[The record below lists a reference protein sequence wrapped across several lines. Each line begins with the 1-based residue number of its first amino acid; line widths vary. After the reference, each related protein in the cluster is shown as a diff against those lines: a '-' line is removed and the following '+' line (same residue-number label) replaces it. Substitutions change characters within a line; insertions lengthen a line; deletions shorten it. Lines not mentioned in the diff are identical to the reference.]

1 MAGVTPEAAIAALVG
16 LMKPPRR
23 PTRPHTIDWDE
34 FSRRNGFDAPLDYR
48 LLMTRYGSG
57 GYGTG
62 QLAGGW
68 LYTLD
73 PFEPTATVTQQSA
86 WDRRNM
92 RGLQRRFPDQFP
104 GWAMWPEPGGL
115 LPWADTAD
123 GDVVGWRTV
132 GTPDEWG
139 TGFFGRGRVRE
150 PGFGAVEFIFRLLGG
165 TLGAPELDGRFSPL
179 AAGEE
184 LRFFPM
190 EAGAMRHRARPR
202 EEVTVTFAGLATV
215 VDAAALSSAAMPG
228 RMGDPE
234 EAIRQMD
241 IGAVDG
247 GHGPA
252 DEIIESWRATASS
265 AGFFVTGVGTYRSG
279 SGDPLHLE
287 ISGSFDPSI
296 DADAKRLVADLAA
309 RLGTPITEVRNLEYE
324 RIWDDLAITR

>member
-1 MAGVTPEAAIAALVG
+1 MTPEAAIAALVG

-23 PTRPHTIDWDE
+23 PTRPDAIDWDE

-57 GYGTG
+57 GFGTG

-73 PFEPTATVTQQSA
+73 PFEPTATITQQSD

-115 LPWADTAD
+115 LPWANTAD

-139 TGFFGRGRVRE
+139 TRFFGRDSEFVE
-150 PGFGAVEFIFRLLGG
+150 LGFGAVEFILRLLGG
-165 TLGAPELDGRFSPL
+165 TLGATELDGRFSRL
-179 AAGEE
+179 EAGEE

-190 EAGAMRHRARPR
+190 EAGAMSHRARPR

-215 VDAAALSSAAMPG
+215 VDAAALPSAPVPG
-228 RMGDPE
+228 RMVDPE

-241 IGAVDG
+241 EFRRRWAEAMR
-247 GHGPA
+247 PA
-252 DEIIESWRATASS
+252 DEIIELWRAMASS
-265 AGFFVTGVGTYRSG
+265 AGFSVTGAGTHRSG
-279 SGDPLHLE
+279 WGDPLHHE

-296 DADAKRLVADLAA
+296 GAGAKRLVADLAA

-324 RIWDDLAITR
+324 RIWDDLTITR